1 MEAYA
6 AAAAASE
13 EPIHRS
19 IDRHNSVDNES
30 LPASRFLGDARSLF
44 AQKSFHFHCSIA
56 PECDCDIRANTLT
69 RRSNVSGRKALKRC
83 QLML

>member
-19 IDRHNSVDNES
+19 IDRHNYVDNES
-30 LPASRFLGDARSLF
+30 LPPSRFLGDARSSP
-44 AQKSFHFHCSIA
+44 KSRFTVRSIA
-56 PECDCDIRANTLT
+56 PECVRDIRANT
-69 RRSNVSGRKALKRC
+69 RGGARIECVGKALKRC

>member
-30 LPASRFLGDARSLF
+30 LPPSRFLGDARSLPKSRF
-44 AQKSFHFHCSIA
+44 TVPPLLSAMVTLAQTHA
-56 PECDCDIRANTLT
+56 ALECVGKEGA
-69 RRSNVSGRKALKRC
+69 KAVPS
-83 QLML
+83 